1 MAEVYNPYKKYGIRR
16 VINAAGTLTRV
27 GGSISHPDVFRAME
41 DASKA
46 FVHIPELQ
54 HWAGKVIAKASGA
67 EAGLPTAGSENALVL
82 AAAACIMKGTELEK
96 YDPLEQE
103 TWTHIIQRLPL
114 HMEGLKTEF
123 IVHKSGRNVYDHA
136 VEVAGGRFVEVGT
149 DEGATEEELDE
160 AFDPE
165 KTAAYYIT
173 DVSSEKCVPIATV
186 ARIAHSH
193 GVPVIVDAASE
204 LPPRINLKRY
214 ITKGADLVIFSG
226 GKFIAGPN
234 NTGFLVGR
242 SDLVKLAH
250 LQAYPF
256 HGIGRGSK
264 MSRENIVGL
273 ITAFKIYLDLDEE
286 PLFKKWEDKAKW
298 IVEQLNPIPHVEAI
312 VFIKTTVEEKEPM
325 WPLCYIEFDEEVF
338 GLSAREISGRLR
350 DGDPSIEA
358 TGPDRR
364 IVINPEFLLEGDE
377 SIIVKRIKEILI
389 HARR

>member
-1 MAEVYNPYKKYGIRR
+1 
-16 VINAAGTLTRV
+16 
-27 GGSISHPDVFRAME
+27 
-41 DASKA
+41 
-46 FVHIPELQ
+46 
-54 HWAGKVIAKASGA
+54 
-67 EAGLPTAGSENALVL
+67 
-82 AAAACIMKGTELEK
+82 MKGTELEK

-173 DVSSEKCVPIATV
+173 DVSSEECVPIATV

-286 PLFKKWEDKAKW
+286 PLFKKWEDKAKC

-358 TGPDRR
+358 TGRDRR